1 MNKTRISVER
11 RKETSKVLKENQLKK
26 YSTDL
31 NVSVS
36 WKTTRKLFTIKMS
49 ISSSISSW
57 GNNKVM
63 TNGNCIVQLQ
73 HLQIEQD
80 DF

>member
-1 MNKTRISVER
+1 MNKTRSSVER

-57 GNNKVM
+57 ENNKVM

-73 HLQIEQD
+73 HLQIKQD